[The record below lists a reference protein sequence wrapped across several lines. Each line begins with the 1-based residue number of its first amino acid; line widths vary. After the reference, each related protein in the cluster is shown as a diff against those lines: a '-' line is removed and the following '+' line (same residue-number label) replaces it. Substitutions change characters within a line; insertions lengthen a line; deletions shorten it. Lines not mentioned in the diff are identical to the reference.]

1 MSLASTKNNIFLI
14 EVFNWIFDNRLTLII
29 MFIEIGAFMG
39 EITILFV
46 SVLWLRSEIY
56 AHLSYFLQCM
66 FCRPKLLFRVYILST

>member
-1 MSLASTKNNIFLI
+1 MTSTKNNIFLI
-14 EVFNWIFDNRLTLII
+14 EVFNWIFDNRLILII

-56 AHLSYFLQCM
+56 VHLSYFLKCM
-66 FCRPKLLFRVYILST
+66 FCLPKLLFRVYIWST